1 MTRSPIAL
9 GSSVVEDDDPTAE
22 AAEPITGEIKAE
34 IQLRFDELRGEID
47 DVKRR
52 VDALG

>member
-1 MTRSPIAL
+1 MADD
-9 GSSVVEDDDPTAE
+9 VKVEVE
-22 AAEPITGEIKAE
+22 AQVETITDELKAE
-34 IQLRFDELRGEID
+34 IQLRFDELRVEID